1 MIRATRRRFG
11 GGCALFA
18 FFAIIWLRSGEIFL
32 AFQSPRGQQEEDVI
46 WWQQEKC
53 DFPAK
58 SAHRTHVTWMLA
70 IRVIFFLFD
79 ALVQVKWS
87 DDEKDECLTREE
99 AEKVNV
105 NDDEGGWG

>member
-1 MIRATRRRFG
+1 MATRKMWFSR
-11 GGCALFA
+11 
-18 FFAIIWLRSGEIFL
+18 
-32 AFQSPRGQQEEDVI
+32 Q
-46 WWQQEKC
+46 K
-53 DFPAK
+53 
-58 SAHRTHVTWMLA
+58 RTSHTRDMNVSDSSD
-70 IRVIFFLFD
+70 FFLFD